1 MVWGKSTTLV
11 LVCGF
16 GLAACGP
23 DGQAAPETDTDTD
36 TETGTGGS
44 TGDSAASASV
54 SVSAGSMSAGSATTT
69 VGESTTD
76 TPPPADSSGGDDR
89 PPPPET
95 TSDSGE
101 CPFGTEGCLCDV
113 GSMCEDGLECIDG
126 TCVAPPA
133 CDPLDTDAHADE
145 ASAYVLEGIDCGNG
159 IDLGVAATL
168 FGPETDWYTY
178 PGGEVF
184 MCPERPAAQVAT
196 DVVADVCVYL
206 ECTSGGDVVNLVCA
220 DGSTDATSPDQRLG
234 CCGQDGA
241 GVAGYDCSG
250 FGGKDVDVW
259 ISVGTAEETCSDYAM
274 SYAM

>member
-11 LVCGF
+11 LLCGF
-16 GLAACGP
+16 GLVACGP
-23 DGQAAPETDTDTD
+23 EGQAAPDTDTD
-36 TETGTGGS
+36 TETGTDTATGTGGS
-44 TGDSAASASV
+44 TSSASV
-54 SVSAGSMSAGSATTT
+54 GPITGNATT
-69 VGESTTD
+69 VGNDGTTD
-76 TPPPADSSGGDDR
+76 VPPPPPDSSGGDDPP

-133 CDPLDTDAHADE
+133 CTPLDADAHADE

-196 DVVADVCVYL
+196 DVVTDVCVYL
-206 ECTSGGDVVNLVCA
+206 ECISGGDVQNLVCA
-220 DGSTDATSPDQRLG
+220 DGSTDATSPDGRLG
-234 CCGQDGA
+234 CCGQDAA

-250 FGGKDVDVW
+250 FGGKDVNVW